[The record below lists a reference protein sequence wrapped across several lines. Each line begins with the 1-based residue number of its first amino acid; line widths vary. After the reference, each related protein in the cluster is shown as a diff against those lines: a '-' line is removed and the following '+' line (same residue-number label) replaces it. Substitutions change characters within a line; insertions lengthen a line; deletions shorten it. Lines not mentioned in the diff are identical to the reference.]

1 MSTTTTRT
9 TLSSSLEQW
18 VSDELYEIIKYSSG
32 AVSAYVINLA
42 KKYRSNPSRLVN
54 ELEKELLG
62 EDSSGMSNTHEILDR
77 FARQLILKLP
87 EAHAQGETNISSS
100 ATSKSSKSVSKYSSS
115 SSFLDEENVS
125 NLLVLSDEEE
135 YSGSST
141 KKSSKKRKKAKNVHL
156 RTKNTS
162 ENAEQE
168 EGNANLNFLE
178 TPPKK
183 SKYEDENLENQS
195 EGITENL
202 ASEQQQQE
210 EITPQNEE
218 QPSTTSA
225 DEKTSSQKRRLTR
238 EELVEQRSKALGD
251 RKRVLEDLRKKSRHH
266 YLTERERKLLRE
278 LENQLIEEEIGKK
291 DYELDEAE
299 RLARETKRRVLQ
311 YSKSKNNTRKMDY
324 YQLPENY
331 YDPETGV
338 SRNKERLELIKKR
351 EDYSYHDHQGHRI
364 SEQRKLEN
372 DLIEQSTMKFGAADR
387 VKQAEQEQKVDL
399 VVEDEI
405 EFIQEIL
412 EGKREMPEELKK
424 ELGLTDSKQLNKTAV
439 DKVTSMQEFRKTL
452 PIYSMRDK
460 LIQAVHEHQV
470 IIIVGETGSGKTTQL
485 TQYLH
490 EAGYTQNGKKIGCTQ
505 PRRVAAMSVAARVAD
520 EMNTKLGEKV
530 GYTIRFED
538 CTSENTIIKYMT
550 DGMLLRE
557 FLKEPDLASYSVL
570 MIDEAHERSLH
581 TDILFGLVK
590 DIARYRSDIRL
601 IISSATVEAEK
612 FSRYF
617 DGAPIFN
624 VPGRKF
630 PVDIYYTKAPENNY
644 LDAAVV
650 TVLQIHLS
658 QPDGDILV
666 FLTGQDEIEK
676 CEEALKER
684 IKMISSKAK
693 ELIVVPIYSTLP
705 SDQQAKI
712 FEPTPP
718 GARKCV
724 LATNIAETS
733 LTIDGI
739 VYVIDSG
746 YCKQNSYNPRTG
758 MSSLVVTPISKAAAI
773 QRAGRAGRV
782 APGKCFRLYTSYSF
796 HNELE
801 ESPVPEIQRTNLG
814 NVVLSL
820 KSLGINDLVHFDFM
834 DPPPHETLIAALEQL
849 YALGA
854 LNDDGDLT
862 SMGRR
867 MAEFPLDP
875 QLSRML
881 IASEKYAC
889 SEEIVTICAML
900 SVNNAIFYRPK
911 DRELQADN
919 AKKSFEH
926 PHGDHLTLLNVYNEW
941 AETGYSVSWCQQHFI
956 QERSMLRAKK
966 IREQLVQLMERVE
979 MEMLSNPQDSEA
991 IRKAITSGFF
1001 YNVATLEG
1009 HTGSYRT
1016 MHKKQTVYIHP
1027 SSCLFVGNDKDKLVT
1042 VVEDPKLAPKDQK
1055 ELPKWVVFFE
1065 LVLTTQEFMRQVIAI
1080 EPEWLLEIAPHLYDG
1095 KITLKQKK
1103 MPKGTGKK
1111 PLNKR

>member
-9 TLSSSLEQW
+9 SSSSLEQW
-18 VSDELYEIIKYSSG
+18 VSDELYEVIKYSSG

-42 KKYRSNPSRLVN
+42 KKYRSNPSRLVG
-54 ELEKELLG
+54 ELERELLG
-62 EDSSGMSNTHEILDR
+62 EDSTDKLGSTHEILDR

-87 EAHAQGETNISSS
+87 EAHAQGETTISSS
-100 ATSKSSKSVSKYSSS
+100 KSNKSSSKYSSS
-115 SSFLDEENVS
+115 STLLDEENVS
-125 NLLVLSDEEE
+125 NLLVLSDEED
-135 YSGSST
+135 YST
-141 KKSSKKRKKAKNVHL
+141 KKSSSKKRKKAKNVHL

-162 ENAEQE
+162 ESTEQQDD
-168 EGNANLNFLE
+168 GNANLNFLE
-178 TPPKK
+178 NPPKK
-183 SKYEDENLENQS
+183 SKYDNVEDQEAHQPESVETMNAS
-195 EGITENL
+195 
-202 ASEQQQQE
+202 SEQPE
-210 EITPQNEE
+210 EEAPQNEE
-218 QPSTTSA
+218 NPPA
-225 DEKTSSQKRRLTR
+225 AGEKTSQKRRLTR
-238 EELVEQRSKALGD
+238 EELVEQRTKSLGD

-278 LENQLIEEEIGKK
+278 LENQLIEEEIEKK

-299 RLARETKRRVLQ
+299 RLDRETKRRVLQ
-311 YSKSKNNTRKMDY
+311 YSKSKHNTRKMDY

-331 YDPETGV
+331 YDAETGV

-351 EDYSYHDHQGHRI
+351 EDYSYHDPQGHRI

-399 VVEDEI
+399 LVEDEI

-424 ELGLTDSKQLNKTAV
+424 ELGLTDHNIQLNKAV
-439 DKVTSMQEFRKTL
+439 NKVTSMQEFRKTL

-460 LIQAVHEHQV
+460 LIQAVNENQV

-520 EMNTKLGEKV
+520 EMNTKLGDKV

-538 CTSENTIIKYMT
+538 CTSENTLIKYMT

-557 FLKEPDLASYSVL
+557 FLKEPDLGSYSVL

-630 PVDIYYTKAPENNY
+630 PVDVYYTKAPENNY

-650 TVLQIHLS
+650 TVLQIHVT

-676 CEEALKER
+676 CEESLKER
-684 IKMISSKAK
+684 MKMISSKAK

-820 KSLGINDLVHFDFM
+820 KSLGINDLVNFDFM

-881 IASEKYAC
+881 IASEKYGC

-919 AKKSFEH
+919 AKKSFDH

-941 AETGYSVSWCQQHFI
+941 AETGYSVTWCQQHFI

-991 IRKAITSGFF
+991 IRKAITCGFF

-1016 MHKKQTVYIHP
+1016 MQKKQTVYVHP

-1042 VVEDPKLAPKDQK
+1042 IVGDPKLAPKDQK

-1065 LVLTTQEFMRQVIAI
+1065 LVLTTQEYMRQVVAI